1 MKIININNREKK
13 KGKERGKKITDL
25 FVSRNGARIE
35 VLWLKNAVAA
45 RRQREYFPS
54 G

>member
-25 FVSRNGARIE
+25 FSLVCEPEWG
-35 VLWLKNAVAA
+35 
-45 RRQREYFPS
+45 
-54 G
+54 